1 MPMMDTDEGD
11 GWRNRVWQ
19 DEKIP
24 AARRGPAVS
33 LGPASDR
40 RRLRALPTVR
50 TTRGRRAAGPGR
62 HAGRQGNDGTF
73 RTFTAATTMQW
84 QKPVQLQVDR
94 QQSTLARYMDITAHI
109 KREYG

>member
-1 MPMMDTDEGD
+1 MPMMDTDEVD
-11 GWRNRVWQ
+11 GWRDWVWQ

-40 RRLRALPTVR
+40 RRRRLRALPTVR

-62 HAGRQGNDGTF
+62 QTGRQGNDDTF
-73 RTFTAATTMQW
+73 RIFT
-84 QKPVQLQVDR
+84 QLQR
-94 QQSTLARYMDITAHI
+94 CN
-109 KREYG
+109 G